1 MEMYRNM
8 YRSSCVVGPI
18 VFSYLVTIGWTKD
31 LIIPIPFLRVCLA
44 IIWIFRHFPLLL
56 KCVYNDL
63 AFLVPSIKDA
73 FQHLYS
79 SILNAEL
86 GRAFIVDKI
95 ITKKS
100 PLNLIPMD
108 MIIPKPVAMYY
119 ELIAD
124 LIFVERSR
132 GRGMNALSN
141 KGME

>member
-1 MEMYRNM
+1 MNVY
-8 YRSSCVVGPI
+8 GA
-18 VFSYLVTIGWTKD
+18 KD

-63 AFLVPSIKDA
+63 AFLVPSIKDV
-73 FQHLYS
+73 FQHLYN
-79 SILNAEL
+79 SILNAVLL
-86 GRAFIVDKI
+86 GRAFIVDKV

-124 LIFVERSR
+124 LILPNDDLICVNVPEGGIPKYQVSQARHVYTSR
-132 GRGMNALSN
+132 QF
-141 KGME
+141 